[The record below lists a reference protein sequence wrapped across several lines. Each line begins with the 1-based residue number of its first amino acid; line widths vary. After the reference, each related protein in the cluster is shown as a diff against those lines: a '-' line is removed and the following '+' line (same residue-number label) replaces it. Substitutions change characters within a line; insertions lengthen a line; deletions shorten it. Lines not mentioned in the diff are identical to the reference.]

1 MTGLSPISRP
11 LREITN
17 EPSVS
22 SIPTSS
28 ASYALE
34 NNSRMAA
41 VSLIIQ
47 KEPALHLIL
56 YLRGGTQFFVKTLTS
71 KATTLEVESSDA
83 TDNVKSKIQDRDR

>member
-1 MTGLSPISRP
+1 MTGLSPFSRP
-11 LREITN
+11 LRELTN

-22 SIPTSS
+22 SLPTNG

-41 VSLIIQ
+41 VSLSIQ
-47 KEPALHLIL
+47 EPVLHLVL
-56 YLRGGTQFFVKTLTS
+56 YLRGGTQIFAKTLTS

-83 TDNVKSKIQDRDR
+83 TDNVESKIQGRDR